1 MYCSVIHVFE
11 ALKLSVAKNRL
22 DESSSIFLITNTCT
36 FHLFCT
42 MSITINVF
50 VVNLVD
56 ATKVR

>member
-22 DESSSIFLITNTCT
+22 DESSSVFLTTHTCT
-36 FHLFCT
+36 FHLFC
-42 MSITINVF
+42 SVTINGF
-50 VVNLVD
+50 VVSLVD